1 MFWKVGIYSRFYLPY
16 SHDKELIQLIVIY
29 PLYTANQRLNNC
41 QMIVERMH
49 AIAFVTPSFQR
60 MRSKTKTKTNRTV
73 HARFFPRFERV
84 TSNCYEFDWFISL
97 FILLVS
103 YPVNSTTHR
112 LYRLRGIKQPMK
124 YGCPASLARV
134 HVFCLLSHPSQKF
147 FSQSIFCTIEAR
159 NASYPT
165 IIHVHPGSKRV
176 EYSCHAHFDVLL

>member
-1 MFWKVGIYSRFYLPY
+1 M
-16 SHDKELIQLIVIY
+16 
-29 PLYTANQRLNNC
+29 
-41 QMIVERMH
+41 
-49 AIAFVTPSFQR
+49 PSFQP
-60 MRSKTKTKTNRTV
+60 MRTKTNRTL

-84 TSNCYEFDWFISL
+84 TSNCYEFDWYISP
-97 FILLVS
+97 FTLLVS

-124 YGCPASLARV
+124 YACPASLARV

-176 EYSCHAHFDVLL
+176 EYSCHAHFDVLLQIQIQNGRKSMNS